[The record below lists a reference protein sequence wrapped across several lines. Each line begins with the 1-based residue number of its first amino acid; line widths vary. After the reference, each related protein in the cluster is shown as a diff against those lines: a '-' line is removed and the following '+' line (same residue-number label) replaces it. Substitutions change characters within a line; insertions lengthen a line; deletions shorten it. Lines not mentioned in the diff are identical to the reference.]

1 MILKM
6 KNEKEKVYIIEPLFE
21 HFNEN
26 HQLKPYGYQ
35 HLINSLANEHLKD
48 TNQGVGT
55 LLLGKYAWVL
65 VSMSFE
71 VLKEIKDVGKYFGK
85 TWFSGRRGP
94 YYRREFIFTDSDNN
108 IHLKGASH
116 SILMDLT
123 DRSVYR
129 QKQLP
134 FKSFPENKEYLI
146 KSEPRLKETYSLKN
160 DKPSRKVL
168 NSHLDPIGHVNN
180 LRYTEFVYDEFSH
193 TLINEINNIKR
204 YDLYFQNELKIND
217 EFVVVEN
224 AENNKI
230 IYEIFNTKTNKK
242 AFSLVFT
249 LIKESNAIF

>member
-1 MILKM
+1 M
-6 KNEKEKVYIIEPLFE
+6 KDEKTKIYNIEPLFE

-35 HLINSLANEHLKD
+35 YLINSLANEHLKD

-71 VLKEIKDVGKYFGK
+71 VLNEIKDKKKYYGK

-94 YYRREFIFTDSDNN
+94 YYRREFIFTDNN
-108 IHLKGASH
+108 SNVYLKGASY

-134 FKSFPENKEYLI
+134 FKSFPEIKDYLI
-146 KSEPRLKETYSLKN
+146 KFEPRLKETYDMPNNKL
-160 DKPSRKVL
+160 PRKVL
-168 NSHLDPIGHVNN
+168 NSYLDPIGHVNN
-180 LRYTEFVYDEFSH
+180 LRYTEFVYDEFSNI
-193 TLINEINNIKR
+193 LLKNLNNIRR
-204 YDLYFQNELKIND
+204 YDLYFQNELKLND
-217 EFVVVEN
+217 EFIVSEN
-224 AENNKI
+224 RENNKI
-230 IYEIFNTKTNKK
+230 IYEIYNTIINKK

-249 LIKESNAIF
+249 LIKE